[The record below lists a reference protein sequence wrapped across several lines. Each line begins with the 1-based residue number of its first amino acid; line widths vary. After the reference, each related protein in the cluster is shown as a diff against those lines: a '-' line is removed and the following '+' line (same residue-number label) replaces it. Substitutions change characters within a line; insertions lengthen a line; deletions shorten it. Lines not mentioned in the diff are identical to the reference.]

1 MADWA
6 VTPEPIIRSIPAGM
20 SKFETMLVPK
30 QRRLNAAFDLY
41 RSRPGVS
48 KFSWAG
54 FPLEGFS
61 RLASRLREQFLS
73 QADCDSVRLTRLNL
87 RYE

>member
-6 VTPEPIIRSIPAGM
+6 VTPRADNSINPTGM

-30 QRRLNAAFDLY
+30 QRRLNAAFDPY

-48 KFSWAG
+48 KFPWAG